1 MDPINS
7 FEINMCIHISTY
19 IIMVLMQIIEI
30 VIVYSNPIYQWY
42 GVSMRMDID

>member
-7 FEINMCIHISTY
+7 FEINKYIHISTC
-19 IIMVLMQIIEI
+19 IIMVLMQIFER

-42 GVSMRMDID
+42 GVSMRMGID